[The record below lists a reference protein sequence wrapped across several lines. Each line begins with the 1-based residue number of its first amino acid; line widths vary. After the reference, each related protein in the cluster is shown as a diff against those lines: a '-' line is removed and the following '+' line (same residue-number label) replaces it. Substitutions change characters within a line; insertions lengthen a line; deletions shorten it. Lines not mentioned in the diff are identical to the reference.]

1 MEDQA
6 TIWYRINETG
16 ETNVVDIPKGKMI
29 GHLKNA
35 IQQQNPSLDVSKITI
50 YQSEQHFKD
59 KKQALKPTA
68 AIAEPHGKN
77 GDNPLYIHYEQ
88 PSTSASSTDQLVL
101 IQEIAKIARTTQ
113 EKMDEIAEKQDEI
126 AERQDVFAG
135 LLCRIRPASHS
146 TWNPRWKATVMKA
159 YGVQYCVVLHALRES
174 WRVDS
179 LHHVWYWPFE
189 DIKIST
195 VGDHIFPKN
204 EVDGNL
210 ARQCQ
215 IDVNDPRRNGL
226 PLLKHIEEK
235 YGCGHIQIV
244 PHSETPGGG
253 MDVQVLVARDI
264 KTDPIMTSDD
274 AWHSLPR
281 REIWLDCHRITFGD
295 LHGLIVHLAQCPYRR
310 SLYHKAAMAHGEH
323 SDEFAHPSQNME
335 MYRTG
340 CDKMWLIERFFRSQH
355 HILPSTA

>member
-1 MEDQA
+1 MLLE
-6 TIWYRINETG
+6 
-16 ETNVVDIPKGKMI
+16 
-29 GHLKNA
+29 
-35 IQQQNPSLDVSKITI
+35 
-50 YQSEQHFKD
+50 
-59 KKQALKPTA
+59 ALKPTA

-88 PSTSASSTDQLVL
+88 PSTSASSTDQPVL
-101 IQEIAKIARTTQ
+101 IQAKHEGKRDCFNGFCVTCCLHFLFRCMMCVSIVGQEIAKIARTTQ

-126 AERQDVFAG
+126 AERQEDVFAG

-210 ARQCQ
+210 ARQCE
-215 IDVNDPRRNGL
+215 IDVNDPRNGL

>member
-101 IQEIAKIARTTQ
+101 IQ
-113 EKMDEIAEKQDEI
+113 
-126 AERQDVFAG
+126 
-135 LLCRIRPASHS
+135 
-146 TWNPRWKATVMKA
+146 ATVMKA

-210 ARQCQ
+210 ARQCE
-215 IDVNDPRRNGL
+215 IDVNDPRNGL

-235 YGCGHIQIV
+235 YGFGHIQIV

-335 MYRTG
+335 TYRTG

>member
-101 IQEIAKIARTTQ
+101 IQ
-113 EKMDEIAEKQDEI
+113 
-126 AERQDVFAG
+126 
-135 LLCRIRPASHS
+135 
-146 TWNPRWKATVMKA
+146 ATVMKA

-210 ARQCQ
+210 ARQCE
-215 IDVNDPRRNGL
+215 IDVNDPRNGL

-235 YGCGHIQIV
+235 CGCGHIQIV

-335 MYRTG
+335 TYRTG

>member
-29 GHLKNA
+29 GHLKTA

-88 PSTSASSTDQLVL
+88 PSTSASSTDQL
-101 IQEIAKIARTTQ
+101 EIAKIARTTQ
-113 EKMDEIAEKQDEI
+113 EIAQKQDEIAERQDEI

-174 WRVDS
+174 WRADS
-179 LHHVWYWPFE
+179 PHHVWYWPFE

-195 VGDHIFPKN
+195 VGDHIFPKD

-210 ARQCQ
+210 ARQCE
-215 IDVNDPRRNGL
+215 IDVNDPRNGL

-244 PHSETPGGG
+244 LLSETPGGG

-274 AWHSLPR
+274 AWHGLPR
-281 REIWLDCHRITFGD
+281 REIWLHCRRITFGD

-335 MYRTG
+335 TYRTG
-340 CDKMWLIERFFRSQH
+340 CDKMQLIERFFRSQH